1 MGPSDR
7 QLLAA
12 GEDPAVQRHPVLEPS
27 LRGRAE
33 DGHAGVHGP
42 DPAGHRAG
50 HGGCDLP
57 DPGCGHPARG
67 GGVHQHRVHG
77 IGARQVLQPD
87 LSTLANTQQID
98 EAFHWGATNEQLQ
111 KKAQIIMS
119 YYEGDDPEKRKV
131 ASVLL
136 ESFLFYSGF
145 YLPMRYSSHGELTNT
160 ADII

>member
-1 MGPSDR
+1 MES
-7 QLLAA
+7 
-12 GEDPAVQRHPVLEPS
+12 V
-27 LRGRAE
+27 
-33 DGHAGVHGP
+33 HAKSYS
-42 DPAGHRAG
+42 
-50 HGGCDLP
+50 
-57 DPGCGHPARG
+57 
-67 GGVHQHRVHG
+67 Q
-77 IGARQVLQPD
+77 IS
-87 LSTLANTQQID
+87 STLANTQQID

-160 ADII
+160 ADIIRLIIRDEAVLVYFIVYKFQNYFDKL